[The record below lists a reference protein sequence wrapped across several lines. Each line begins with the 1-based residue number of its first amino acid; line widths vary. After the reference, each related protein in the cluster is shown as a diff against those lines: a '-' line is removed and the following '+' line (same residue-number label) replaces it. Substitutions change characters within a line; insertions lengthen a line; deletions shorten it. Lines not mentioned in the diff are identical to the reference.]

1 MTIEKTWCAVQSPGV
16 VYQVTSLLHHLR
28 HYSSDNCLESALTMN
43 PLRSKSNPSYTRIG
57 NSQLRNMRYSVADR
71 VCGALWIC

>member
-1 MTIEKTWCAVQSPGV
+1 MTIEKTWCAVQRPGV

-57 NSQLRNMRYSVADR
+57 NSPAIVPQRSRECTSRRRLA
-71 VCGALWIC
+71 